1 MSEPIEIDDKKSK
14 NESEEEEILIPE
26 GEISEDKYQI
36 IKSQESNIIANKLIQ
51 LLEEKFLSPINKFN
65 KDFLKK
71 FDKENIFDQECLDKV
86 EPEIDNFKQS
96 YIETQFKQIKE
107 LISKYNLIENV
118 KALSEEKTFDEELNS
133 YNINGEIFSFIGPL
147 SDIINEINKNRQLN
161 GKEDESLEIEKALF
175 QLVEINY
182 YNKKT
187 YELEEKIKE
196 LDFEIED
203 LKNKNKLI

>member
-14 NESEEEEILIPE
+14 NESEEEIVIPE

-36 IKSQESNIIANKLIQ
+36 IKNQESNIIADKLIQ
-51 LLEEKFLSPINKFN
+51 LLQEKFLSPINKFN

-86 EPEIDNFKQS
+86 EPDIDNFKQA
-96 YIETQFKQIKE
+96 YIETQYKQIKE

-118 KALSEEKTFDEELNS
+118 KTLSEEKTFDEELNS

-147 SDIINEINKNRQLN
+147 SDIINEINKNTHLN
-161 GKEDESLEIEKALF
+161 DKEDESFQIEKALF

-187 YELEEKIKE
+187 YQLEQKIKE
-196 LDFEIED
+196 LDFQIED

>member
-14 NESEEEEILIPE
+14 NESEEEIVIPE

-36 IKSQESNIIANKLIQ
+36 IKNQESNIIADKLIQ
-51 LLEEKFLSPINKFN
+51 LLQEKFLSPINKFN

-86 EPEIDNFKQS
+86 EPDIDNFKQA

-118 KALSEEKTFDEELNS
+118 KTLSEEKTFDEELNS

-147 SDIINEINKNRQLN
+147 SDIINEINKNTHLN
-161 GKEDESLEIEKALF
+161 DKEDESFQIEKALF

-187 YELEEKIKE
+187 YQLEQKIKE
-196 LDFEIED
+196 LDFQIED